1 MYAGDLL
8 DLCFEDVAQPE
19 TVLPLHFSSESW
31 ESSVVEGE
39 SKLMI
44 AVLEDA
50 LHCFQKYAFA
60 ADVRGRRLFREAEE
74 WLMKPDTGAAF
85 TFEYIC
91 ETRGLD
97 PESVRLSLRRWC
109 ERTIVGA
116 RSPSGVGEAGP
127 RDAAGASSPAESPSL
142 GSVSGG

>member
-1 MYAGDLL
+1 L
-8 DLCFEDVAQPE
+8 DVCFEDVAQPE
-19 TVLPLHFSSESW
+19 AVLPHQFFSESW
-31 ESSVVEGE
+31 ESVAVEGE

-50 LHCFQKYAFA
+50 LHCYQKYAFA
-60 ADVRGRRLFREAEE
+60 ADARGQRLFREAEE

-97 PESVRLSLRRWC
+97 PDSVRLSLRRWC
-109 ERTIVGA
+109 ERKIG
-116 RSPSGVGEAGP
+116 GV
-127 RDAAGASSPAESPSL
+127 ESPRCVDETASRD
-142 GSVSGG
+142 VAEA